1 MPAWAGCRHSYKLIA
16 LNQKIMKYTNKI
28 LLGALAVGALSG
40 CTDDSMLPYDVGA
53 KPESLSQYEY
63 LNNYDVLKSY
73 VDRTENPNFKLGI
86 ALAATDYI
94 TSMK

>member
-1 MPAWAGCRHSYKLIA
+1 
-16 LNQKIMKYTNKI
+16 MKYTNK
-28 LLGALAVGALSG
+28 LLLGTLALGALSA

-73 VDRTENPNFKLGI
+73 SWVLLWQLQTILTETKSIVWLVP
-86 ALAATDYI
+86 

>member
-63 LNNYDVLKSY
+63 LNNFPISNWVLLWQLQTILTETKSI
-73 VDRTENPNFKLGI
+73 VWLVP
-86 ALAATDYI
+86 